1 MIELSQGRSVKWQH
15 NGAWFTGYVLCM
27 DDISVSLGG
36 DLVLVRHSNT
46 NTDYVVRESR
56 LQPNDFR
63 PLETEMLRIIDVLK
77 KVYDRVEG
85 DAKQFV
91 PYEGAKELLA
101 NYLNGKATAEEV
113 QEFVDECDY
122 ECAVEN
128 DRCQNC
134 GCGVISDDEGRPIA
148 WGCSCKAEMTE
159 SEAANELP

>member
-15 NGAWFTGYVLCM
+15 NGAWFTGSVLCM

-63 PLETEMLRIIDVLK
+63 PLETEMLRIIKVLK
-77 KVYDRVEG
+77 LAHCMVEDG
-85 DAKQFV
+85 AKQFV

-113 QEFVDECDY
+113 KEFIE
-122 ECAVEN
+122 E
-128 DRCQNC
+128 
-134 GCGVISDDEGRPIA
+134 
-148 WGCSCKAEMTE
+148 CKAEMAE

>member
-63 PLETEMLRIIDVLK
+63 KAEKLAEQADK
-77 KVYDRVEG
+77 
-85 DAKQFV
+85 
-91 PYEGAKELLA
+91 AKEDAETIEWLEGCIKSLEVHA
-101 NYLNGKATAEEV
+101 QHYQEAGAFLATAKGYRDGYKAGIVGIETI
-113 QEFVDECDY
+113 
-122 ECAVEN
+122 N
-128 DRCQNC
+128 DFADFIDSIYH
-134 GCGVISDDEGRPIA
+134 GDDE
-148 WGCSCKAEMTE
+148 
-159 SEAANELP
+159 SEVAK